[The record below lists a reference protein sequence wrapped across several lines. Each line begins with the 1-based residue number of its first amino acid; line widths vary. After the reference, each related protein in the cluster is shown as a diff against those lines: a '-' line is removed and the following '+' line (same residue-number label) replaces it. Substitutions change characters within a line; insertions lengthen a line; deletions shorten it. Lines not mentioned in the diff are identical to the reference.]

1 MARPLHKTRPRFFR
15 KFPCDGK
22 YFDSDAWLV
31 LLSSMKSKKE
41 QCTCPTCDTL
51 ISETVANFSTC
62 KKWFHAVCEEA
73 TESDDLNKKQWHC
86 KLKKNRSN

>member
-1 MARPLHKTRPRFFR
+1 MWFIILCKQNK
-15 KFPCDGK
+15 KFLESVLKEGEKIEEDLIKVIPEKIDDKILDFLENFHVMEK

-51 ISETVANFSTC
+51 ISETVANCST
-62 KKWFHAVCEEA
+62 
-73 TESDDLNKKQWHC
+73 
-86 KLKKNRSN
+86 